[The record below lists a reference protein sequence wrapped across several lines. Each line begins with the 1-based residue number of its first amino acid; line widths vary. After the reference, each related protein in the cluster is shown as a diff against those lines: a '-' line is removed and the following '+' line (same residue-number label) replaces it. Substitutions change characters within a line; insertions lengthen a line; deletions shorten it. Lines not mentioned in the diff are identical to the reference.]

1 MTREEALLKSF
12 GIFIKDPFE
21 NEYEIKKTFEEL
33 LKINLKLAIKTWE
46 ILIKK
51 NYKEMMGN
59 TEGKWNDNV
68 ARVFIDDLERITFHG
83 DEIYKDVDLFLKN
96 DFLVENVY
104 KKYGPSMQDGV
115 YKLLAYLIWHERFE
129 DADNIIS
136 SVYEF
141 LDGSRMLDFWRRIF
155 EYFAEGSKILEDSDV
170 EFPKVLNRKKRNY
183 CDKWVKKI
191 DKKRDTTKGLIRR
204 DLEKISM

>member
-1 MTREEALLKSF
+1 MSMRL
-12 GIFIKDPFE
+12 
-21 NEYEIKKTFEEL
+21 KKTFEEL

-59 TEGKWNDNV
+59 TEGKGNDNV

-83 DEIYKDVDLFLKN
+83 DEIYKDVDIFLKN

-141 LDGSRMLDFWRRIF
+141 LDGSKMLDF
-155 EYFAEGSKILEDSDV
+155 
-170 EFPKVLNRKKRNY
+170 
-183 CDKWVKKI
+183 
-191 DKKRDTTKGLIRR
+191 
-204 DLEKISM
+204 LEKNF